1 MFDTAVAYISLLFS
15 SIIVYFL
22 QLMIGY
28 RYNMHKETSW
38 EKIRMIGN
46 NSDAGEVITHI
57 KNQDLVKERRR
68 QIVDAAVKLFIK
80 HGYHKTTTRALARET
95 GLSIGSLYEYVS
107 TKDDVLYLVCIAI
120 HTEVEHGVKEALAR
134 PTVGK
139 AALAEVI
146 REFFLVCN
154 RMSDHVLLMYQVTHF
169 LPLKW
174 QEKVLEAELRIT
186 NLFIEAMRELRELGK
201 LPQLDDDT
209 INLIGHNISVI
220 GHTWAFR
227 RWYFAKQFT
236 IEQYIEQQTEF
247 IMSFLKDRNK

>member
-1 MFDTAVAYISLLFS
+1 MMD
-15 SIIVYFL
+15 
-22 QLMIGY
+22 
-28 RYNMHKETSW
+28 NETYA
-38 EKIRMIGN
+38 
-46 NSDAGEVITHI
+46 DEVTTNI
-57 KNQDLVKERRR
+57 KNQELVKERRR
-68 QIVDAAVKLFIK
+68 QIADGAVKLFIK

-120 HTEVEHGVKEALAR
+120 HSEVEQGVKEALAR

-146 REFFLVCN
+146 REYFLACN

-186 NLFIEAMRELRELGK
+186 NLFIEAMRELRSIGK
-201 LPQLDDDT
+201 LPMMADDT
-209 INLIGHNISVI
+209 INLIGHNISI
-220 GHTWAFR
+220 LGHTWAYR
-227 RWYFAKQFT
+227 RWYFGKHFT
-236 IEQYIEQQTEF
+236 IEQYIEKQTEF
-247 IMSFLKDRNK
+247 IMSFLEESKNAAHLSPPAPSQ